1 MLVRLHTANRAS
13 IEKVR
18 SLVNT
23 ILKMERGGPRKIQ
36 MMVARQVLFKSLTAE
51 DGEVANEKDLNH
63 FLEEM
68 MPLVQN
74 KG

>member
-1 MLVRLHTANRAS
+1 MPGTNRAS

-23 ILKMERGGPRKIQ
+23 VLKMERGGPRKIQ
-36 MMVARQVLFKSLTAE
+36 MMVARQVLFDSLIAE